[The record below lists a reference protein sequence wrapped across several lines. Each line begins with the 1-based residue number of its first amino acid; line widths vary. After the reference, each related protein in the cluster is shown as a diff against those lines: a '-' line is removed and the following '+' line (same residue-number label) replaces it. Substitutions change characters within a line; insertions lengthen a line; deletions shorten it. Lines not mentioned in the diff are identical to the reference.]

1 MSDAEKSL
9 IFAVKELNF
18 IDHAESVIRLIAGL
32 NANETSIEAWINEIG
47 ALKQQVEDAKTTQS
61 SQEEASV
68 PAS

>member
-9 IFAVKELNF
+9 ISAVKELNF
-18 IDHAESVIRLIAGL
+18 IDHAESVIRLISGL

-47 ALKQQVEDAKTTQS
+47 ALKQQVEDAKKTQLS
-61 SQEEASV
+61 EEEASV